1 MDRENKSADDVR
13 QESKRLY
20 PLLSEKEK
28 RMVLTEAY
36 RYLQQEAERRWKL
49 AEGKAACSGAD
60 RGRVKPRGGA
70 GGERGATRE
79 RASSH

>member
-49 AEGKAACSGAD
+49 AEGKRLVPA
-60 RGRVKPRGGA
+60 RIA
-70 GGERGATRE
+70 GVRRRTAEVRE
-79 RASSH
+79 